1 MKKKES
7 FVSQEVAGEDKRLS
21 YLTMGDGE
29 RMSEEEIKDI
39 SSAVTLLLQGKPQV
53 PHVLKD
59 REDQQLYSQAP
70 TDAHMRT
77 LIRHHTHL
85 SGDDMAL
92 YIFSHVQENS
102 TYKHTRCGEKKRW
115 SSPAM
120 GLALKY

>member
-1 MKKKES
+1 MS
-7 FVSQEVAGEDKRLS
+7 VREVAGEDKRLS

-70 TDAHMRT
+70 TDAHLRT

-102 TYKHTRCGEKKRW
+102 TYKHTRCGEKKT
-115 SSPAM
+115 M
-120 GLALKY
+120 EFTCNGVGFKILT